1 MSRVKNPAACNLQPA
16 VCIVGPTSV
25 GKSTLSI
32 ELARRLNGEIVGVD
46 AFQLYRGL
54 PILTAQST
62 SEEVPHHLVG
72 ILSPEEECDAMRY
85 RSMALPLLDEVKERE
100 RVPLLVGGTGFYLR
114 ALLSPL
120 DPLPT
125 ADADLRAQF
134 ATASHEELL
143 AQLEQLDPGASSQID
158 VNNRRRLERALEI
171 ILLTG
176 KPLAEVWK
184 KNRNEAAQVAGIFL
198 TRDREDL
205 YQRIEAHVR
214 LMFDQG
220 VLDEVATLGPLSHT
234 AAMTL
239 GLREIQAHL
248 RGEITL
254 ADTIQTII
262 QATKRYAKRQMT
274 WFRNQHDFPELN
286 LSRFSSLEAAVEAA
300 LELLEKT
307 RKKISHKE
315 LKEKIF

>member
-1 MSRVKNPAACNLQPA
+1 MLKASIAQTQTAPLKLLRNSLQRA
-16 VCIVGPTSV
+16 VVIVGPTSA

-32 ELARRLNGEIVGVD
+32 ELARRLDGEIVGVD

-62 SEEVPHHLVG
+62 SEEVSQHLIG
-72 ILSPEEECDAMRY
+72 ILDPTEECDVMRY
-85 RSMALPLLDEVKERE
+85 RSMALPLLDEIEARE
-100 RVPLLVGGTGFYLR
+100 KIPLLVGGTGFYLR

-125 ADADLRAQF
+125 ANANLRAQF

-143 AQLEQLDPGASSQID
+143 AQLEQLDPEASSQID
-158 VNNRRRLERALEI
+158 INNRRRLERVLEI
-171 ILLTG
+171 LLLTG

-184 KNRNEAAQVAGIFL
+184 KKPPTNGYCQGIFL

-205 YQRIEAHVR
+205 YQRIESHVR

-220 VLDEVATLGPLSHT
+220 VLDEVAALGPLSHT
-234 AAMTL
+234 AGMTL
-239 GLREIQAHL
+239 GLREIQAHQ
-248 RGEITL
+248 RGELTL
-254 ADTIQTII
+254 SDTIQTIT
-262 QATKRYAKRQMT
+262 QGTKRYAKRQMT

-286 LSRFSSLEAAVEAA
+286 LSRFSSLEDATEAA
-300 LELLEKT
+300 LELL
-307 RKKISHKE
+307 RKR
-315 LKEKIF
+315 

>member
-1 MSRVKNPAACNLQPA
+1 MSRVKNPAVCNLQPV

-32 ELARRLNGEIVGVD
+32 ELARRLDGEIIGVD

-54 PILTAQST
+54 PILTAQSN
-62 SEEVPHHLVG
+62 SQDLPQHL
-72 ILSPEEECDAMRY
+72 IATLSLTEECDAMRY
-85 RSMALPLLDEVKERE
+85 CSMALPIIDEISSRGKISLLA
-100 RVPLLVGGTGFYLR
+100 GGTGFYLR

-125 ADADLRAQF
+125 ANADLRAQF
-134 ATASHEELL
+134 AAASHEELL
-143 AQLEQLDPGASSQID
+143 TQLEQIDPAASSQID
-158 VNNRRRLERALEI
+158 TNNRRRLERALEI
-171 ILLTG
+171 ILLTE

-184 KNRNEAAQVAGIFL
+184 KNREEASRVPGIFL

-214 LMFDQG
+214 LMFDRG
-220 VLDEVATLGPLSHT
+220 VLDEVAALGPLSHT

-286 LSRFSSLEAAVEAA
+286 LSRFSSLEAATEGA
-300 LELLEKT
+300 LPLLCNG
-307 RKKISHKE
+307 SS
-315 LKEKIF
+315 

>member
-1 MSRVKNPAACNLQPA
+1 MSRVKNPAASNLQPV

-32 ELARRLNGEIVGVD
+32 ELARRLGGEIVGVD

-54 PILTAQST
+54 PILTAQSI
-62 SEEVPHHLVG
+62 SEKVSQHLVG
-72 ILSPEEECDAMRY
+72 ILDPTEDCDAMRY
-85 RSMALPLLDEVKERE
+85 RSMALPLLDEIEARGKI
-100 RVPLLVGGTGFYLR
+100 PLLVGGTGFYLR
-114 ALLSPL
+114 SLLSPL

-125 ADADLRAQF
+125 ADASLRAKF
-134 ATASHEELL
+134 AATSHEELL
-143 AQLEQLDPGASSQID
+143 AQLEQLDPAASSQID
-158 VNNRRRLERALEI
+158 TNNRRRLERVLEI
-171 ILLTG
+171 LLLTG

-184 KNRNEAAQVAGIFL
+184 KNNNEASQVAGIFL

-220 VLDEVATLGPLSHT
+220 VLNEVAALGPLSHT

-248 RGEITL
+248 RGEHSL

-300 LELLEKT
+300 VPLLGEK
-307 RKKISHKE
+307 
-315 LKEKIF
+315 

>member
-1 MSRVKNPAACNLQPA
+1 MSRVKNPAVCNLQPV

-32 ELARRLNGEIVGVD
+32 ELARRLDGEIIGVD

-54 PILTAQST
+54 PILTAQSN
-62 SEEVPHHLVG
+62 SQDLPQHL
-72 ILSPEEECDAMRY
+72 IATLSLTEECDAMRY
-85 RSMALPLLDEVKERE
+85 CSMALPTIDEISSRGKISLLA
-100 RVPLLVGGTGFYLR
+100 GGTGFYLR

-125 ADADLRAQF
+125 ANADLRAQF
-134 ATASHEELL
+134 AAASHEELL
-143 AQLEQLDPGASSQID
+143 TQLEQVDPAASSQID
-158 VNNRRRLERALEI
+158 TNNRRRLERALEI
-171 ILLTG
+171 ILLTE

-184 KNRNEAAQVAGIFL
+184 KNREEASRVPGIFL

-220 VLDEVATLGPLSHT
+220 VLDEVAALGPLSHT

-286 LSRFSSLEAAVEAA
+286 LSRFSSLEAATEGA
-300 LELLEKT
+300 LPLLCNG
-307 RKKISHKE
+307 SS
-315 LKEKIF
+315 

>member
-1 MSRVKNPAACNLQPA
+1 MKIDSPSSSTPASSLQSPA
-16 VCIVGPTSV
+16 FVIVGPTSV

-32 ELARRLNGEIVGVD
+32 ELARRLGGEIVGID

-54 PILTAQST
+54 PILTAQSP
-62 SEEVPHHLVG
+62 SEAVAQHLVG
-72 ILSPEEECDAMRY
+72 IVSAEEECDAMRY
-85 RSMALPLLDEVKERE
+85 CSMALPIIDEIEARGKI
-100 RVPLLVGGTGFYLR
+100 PLLVGGTGFYLR

-125 ADADLRAQF
+125 ADATLRAQF
-134 ATASHEELL
+134 AAASHEELL
-143 AQLEQLDPGASSQID
+143 AQLEQIDPAASSQID
-158 VNNRRRLERALEI
+158 TNNRRRLERALEI
-171 ILLTG
+171 ILLTE

-184 KNRNEAAQVAGIFL
+184 KNREEASRVPGIFL

-220 VLDEVATLGPLSHT
+220 VLDEVAALGPLSHT

-248 RGEITL
+248 RGEL
-254 ADTIQTII
+254 PLSDTIQIII

-274 WFRNQHDFPELN
+274 WFRNQHNFPELN
-286 LSRFSSLEAAVEAA
+286 LSRFSSLEAAAEAA
-300 LELLEKT
+300 LSRLKT
-307 RKKISHKE
+307 E
-315 LKEKIF
+315 G

>member
-1 MSRVKNPAACNLQPA
+1 MSRVKNSAVCNLQPV

-32 ELARRLNGEIVGVD
+32 ELARRLDGEIIGVD

-54 PILTAQST
+54 PILTAQSN
-62 SEEVPHHLVG
+62 SQDLPQHL
-72 ILSPEEECDAMRY
+72 IATLSLTEECDAMRY
-85 RSMALPLLDEVKERE
+85 CSMALPIIDEISSRGKISLLA
-100 RVPLLVGGTGFYLR
+100 GGTGFYLR

-125 ADADLRAQF
+125 ANADLRAQF
-134 ATASHEELL
+134 AAASHEELL
-143 AQLEQLDPGASSQID
+143 TQLEQVDPAASSQID
-158 VNNRRRLERALEI
+158 TNNRRRLERALEI
-171 ILLTG
+171 ILLTE

-184 KNRNEAAQVAGIFL
+184 KNREEASRVPGIFL

-220 VLDEVATLGPLSHT
+220 VLDEVAALGPLSHT

-286 LSRFSSLEAAVEAA
+286 LSRFSSLEAATEGA
-300 LELLEKT
+300 LPLLCNG
-307 RKKISHKE
+307 SS
-315 LKEKIF
+315 

>member
-1 MSRVKNPAACNLQPA
+1 MIPLKNPAASNLQSV

-32 ELARRLNGEIVGVD
+32 ELARRLNAEIVGAD
-46 AFQLYRGL
+46 AFQLYRDL
-54 PILTAQST
+54 PILTAQSP
-62 SEEVPHHLVG
+62 SEKIPQHLVG
-72 ILSPEEECDAMRY
+72 ILPPTEECDAMRY
-85 RSMALPLLDEVKERE
+85 RSMALPLLHEIEARE
-100 RVPLLVGGTGFYLR
+100 KIPLLVGGTGFYLR

-125 ADADLRAQF
+125 ADAALRAQF
-134 ATASHEELL
+134 AATSHEELL
-143 AQLEQLDPGASSQID
+143 AQLARLDPAASSQID
-158 VNNRRRLERALEI
+158 TNNRRRVERALEI
-171 ILLTG
+171 LLLTG

-184 KNRNEAAQVAGIFL
+184 KNNKEASRIPGIFL

-205 YQRIEAHVR
+205 YQRIESHVC

-220 VLDEVATLGPLSHT
+220 VLDEVAALGSLSHT

-248 RGEITL
+248 RGEMTL

-274 WFRNQHDFPELN
+274 WFRNQHVFPELN
-286 LSRFSSLEAAVEAA
+286 LSRFSCLEAAVEAA
-300 LELLEKT
+300 CDLL
-307 RKKISHKE
+307 RKE
-315 LKEKIF
+315 

>member
-1 MSRVKNPAACNLQPA
+1 MSRVKNPAVCNLQPV

-32 ELARRLNGEIVGVD
+32 ELARRLDGEIIGVD

-54 PILTAQST
+54 PILTAQSN
-62 SEEVPHHLVG
+62 SQDLPQHL
-72 ILSPEEECDAMRY
+72 IATLSLTEECDAMRY
-85 RSMALPLLDEVKERE
+85 CSMALPIIDEISLLA
-100 RVPLLVGGTGFYLR
+100 GGTGFYLR

-125 ADADLRAQF
+125 ANADLRAQF
-134 ATASHEELL
+134 AAASHEELL
-143 AQLEQLDPGASSQID
+143 TQLEQVDPAASSQID
-158 VNNRRRLERALEI
+158 TNNRRRLERALEI
-171 ILLTG
+171 ILLTE

-184 KNRNEAAQVAGIFL
+184 KNREEASRVPGIFL

-220 VLDEVATLGPLSHT
+220 VLDEVAALGPLSHT

-286 LSRFSSLEAAVEAA
+286 LSRFSSLEAATEGA
-300 LELLEKT
+300 LPLLCNG
-307 RKKISHKE
+307 SS
-315 LKEKIF
+315 

>member
-1 MSRVKNPAACNLQPA
+1 MNKDHRSLFPSASSLQPPA
-16 VCIVGPTSV
+16 FVIVGPTSV

-32 ELARRLNGEIVGVD
+32 ELARRLGGEIVGVD

-54 PILTAQST
+54 PILTAQSP
-62 SEEVPHHLVG
+62 SEVVPQHLVG
-72 ILSPEEECDAMRY
+72 ILSAEEECDAMRY
-85 RSMALPLLDEVKERE
+85 CSMALPAIDEISSRGKI
-100 RVPLLVGGTGFYLR
+100 PLFVGGTGFYLR

-125 ADADLRAQF
+125 ADATLRAQF
-134 ATASHEELL
+134 AAASHQELL
-143 AQLEQLDPGASSQID
+143 AQLEQLDPGAPSQID
-158 VNNRRRLERALEI
+158 TNNRRRLERALEI

-184 KNRNEAAQVAGIFL
+184 KNREASPLIPGIFL

-205 YQRIEAHVR
+205 YQRIETHVH

-220 VLDEVATLGPLSHT
+220 VLDEVAALGPLSHT
-234 AAMTL
+234 ATMTL

-248 RGEITL
+248 RGEMTL

-262 QATKRYAKRQMT
+262 QSTKRYAKRQMT
-274 WFRNQHDFPELN
+274 WFRNQHAFPELN
-286 LSRFSSLEAAVEAA
+286 LSRFSSLEAAAEAA
-300 LELLEKT
+300 LPLLCNG
-307 RKKISHKE
+307 S
-315 LKEKIF
+315 L

>member
-1 MSRVKNPAACNLQPA
+1 MSRVKNPAVCNLQPV

-32 ELARRLNGEIVGVD
+32 ELARRLDGEIIGVD

-54 PILTAQST
+54 PILTAQSN
-62 SEEVPHHLVG
+62 SQDLPQHL
-72 ILSPEEECDAMRY
+72 IATLSLTEECDAMRY
-85 RSMALPLLDEVKERE
+85 CSMALPIIDEISSRGKISLLA
-100 RVPLLVGGTGFYLR
+100 GGTGFYLR

-125 ADADLRAQF
+125 ANADLRAQF
-134 ATASHEELL
+134 AAASHEELL
-143 AQLEQLDPGASSQID
+143 TQLEQVDPAASSQID
-158 VNNRRRLERALEI
+158 TNNRRRLERALEI
-171 ILLTG
+171 ILLTE

-184 KNRNEAAQVAGIFL
+184 KNREEASRVPGIFL

-220 VLDEVATLGPLSHT
+220 VLDEVAALGPLSHT

-286 LSRFSSLEAAVEAA
+286 LSRFSSLEAATEGA
-300 LELLEKT
+300 LPLLCNG
-307 RKKISHKE
+307 SS
-315 LKEKIF
+315 